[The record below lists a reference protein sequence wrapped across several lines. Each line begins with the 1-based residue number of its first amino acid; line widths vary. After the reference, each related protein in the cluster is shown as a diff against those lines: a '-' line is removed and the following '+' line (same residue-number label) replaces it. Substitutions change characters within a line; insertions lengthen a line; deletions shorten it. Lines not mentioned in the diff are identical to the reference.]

1 MIVRK
6 LAVNILALN
15 TACRVH
21 LNPIKSLPVVISR
34 KGTTGTSMVSNSM
47 SANDSSLGKNYF
59 LLKSEPE
66 EFSIQDLS
74 SAKGSMEEWSG
85 VRNFAARNIL
95 REMKVGDEAFFY
107 HSSCKVPGIVGTVR
121 IVREVQPDETALD
134 PKHSGY
140 DPKSK
145 KENCR
150 WDSVK
155 VRLEAIYPE
164 IVTLKELKAQAS
176 VNPLIADMTIL
187 KRGRLSVTRVK
198 PEEWEAVVCMLE
210 RKMAS
215 ENISNTGS
223 S

>member
-1 MIVRK
+1 ME
-6 LAVNILALN
+6 
-15 TACRVH
+15 
-21 LNPIKSLPVVISR
+21 
-34 KGTTGTSMVSNSM
+34 SNSM

-74 SAKGSMEEWSG
+74 TTKGSMEEWSG

-121 IVREVQPDETALD
+121 IVREAQPDETALD

-140 DPKSK
+140 DPKST

-176 VNPLIADMTIL
+176 VNPVIADMTIL

-198 PEEWEAVVCMLE
+198 SEEWEAVVCMLE

-215 ENISNTGS
+215 ENISNVS
-223 S
+223 